1 MTTVTK
7 VVIGRKGSGKSH
19 YGVKRIVA
27 LLEKGRR
34 VVAVIPQIKKDAIV
48 AHFGGD
54 ETILRQLVVVEYEA
68 MFGADFW
75 PPEEDVRAKVPGAWC
90 RNVVWTGDAVF
101 LDEAGRLGKREN
113 AAPPGFS
120 VALSFARH
128 WKGPKDYR
136 APGVWERVTDP
147 DWYPNKPLEEDEEAI
162 PLVASNITLMAQ
174 GYGQIAGY
182 IKDQTDEVTHLSK
195 VDIRKLPKIAQ
206 EKAKGTYTV
215 RTYPGNV
222 LPRKPED
229 DESPPYKIVEKHEGW
244 IHDLY
249 EEDDDPAEESAVD
262 DYGSIKNDPKAKALK
277 FQAIMAVLLLVGSIG
292 YVVHWWRGYQAEA
305 VETQKKAEKQKTAR
319 DAKAK
324 ADAKAAAVRR
334 AEERQMAESAAGPK
348 LARSGAVR
356 IAGTIGSTVIVI
368 GADGRPRPA
377 PMGSLTVTTEGFFGS
392 VDGVEANAWSAPIL
406 VGEVDDGGGGRNP
419 VQRGSRAVR
428 GPGTDFLGGV
438 AERFSQPHGDQGR

>member
-7 VVIGRKGSGKSH
+7 VVIGRKGSGKTH
-19 YGVKRIVA
+19 YGVKKIVG

-34 VVAVIPQIKKDAIV
+34 VVAVIPQIKRQAIV
-48 AHFGGD
+48 DHFGGD

-68 MFGADFW
+68 MFGAHFW

-113 AAPPGFS
+113 AAPPGFV

-136 APGVWERVTDP
+136 HPGVWERVTDP
-147 DWYPNKPLEEDEEAI
+147 SWYPNKPLEDGEESI
-162 PLVASNITLMAQ
+162 PLVASNITLLAQ

-195 VDIRKLPKIAQ
+195 VDVRKLPKLAQ

-222 LPRKPED
+222 LPRKPEE
-229 DESPPYKIVEKHEGW
+229 DENPPYKIVEKHEGW

-249 EEDDDPAEESAVD
+249 EEDDEPAEESAVD
-262 DYGSIKNDPKAKALK
+262 DYGSIKNDPKAKSLR
-277 FQAIMAVLLLVGSIG
+277 FQAIIAVLLILGAGG
-292 YVVHWWRGYQAEA
+292 YVWHWWSGFQREQ
-305 VETQKKAEKQKTAR
+305 VEQKAKLER
-319 DAKAK
+319 DQKAK
-324 ADAKAAAVRR
+324 AVKAREVAAKQH
-334 AEERQMAESAAGPK
+334 EERQMAEDRGGPK
-348 LARSGAVR
+348 LQRSGAVR
-356 IAGTIGSTVIVI
+356 VVGTVGSTLMVI
-368 GADGRPRPA
+368 GADGNMKPA
-377 PMGSLTVTTEGFFGS
+377 ERGAFTATEEGFYGS
-392 VDGVEANAWSAPIL
+392 VDGVKASRWSAPIL
-406 VGEVDDGGGGRNP
+406 VGDGGGDRDDRRN
-419 VQRGSRAVR
+419 VQRGGRGVS
-428 GPGTDFLGGV
+428 GPGSDFAGDLAGRFAGAGGG
-438 AERFSQPHGDQGR
+438 EGQ